1 MGSRRRSREQALQIL
16 YQVDVG
22 AGDVEQVLDVFWEEP
37 PADDE
42 GVLFTGRLVRGVV
55 GHRDEVDGLIETHS
69 INWKLHRMPAVD
81 RNILRLAVFE
91 ILHCDDIPAMVS
103 INEAIELGKQFSTGE
118 SGAFINGILDKIS
131 KDSDATDDERA
142 AEG

>member
-1 MGSRRRSREQALQIL
+1 MGSRRRAREQALQIL
-16 YQVDVG
+16 YQVDAG
-22 AGDVEQVLDVFWEEP
+22 AGDLEEVLRVFWDEP

-42 GVLFTGRLVRGVV
+42 GVLFTGRLARGVTA
-55 GHRDEVDGLIETHS
+55 HRDELDERIEAHS

-81 RNILRLAVFE
+81 RNILRLAVYE
-91 ILHCDDIPAMVS
+91 ILHCEDIPTMVS

-131 KDSDATDDERA
+131 RQEDPAPGEP
-142 AEG
+142 G